1 MKRYPSHGTYRRPSR
16 IAMFLEWLFLIGVVS
31 ISAILLSRL
40 WLRATEQ
47 EPQPTPLSVLSTLN
61 RTPTPPLFSV
71 AESSATTAARLQN
84 PDIVIQTTSLAVV
97 EEISVTN
104 VPSLTPVSIA
114 DTEMQSSD
122 GGLVGQPAPDFTL
135 PTLNGDE
142 ISLSN
147 FRGQPVLINFWASWC
162 EPCRIEMPMLINA
175 YQRYSAD
182 GLVILGL
189 NVTEQDT
196 IEFVNSFV
204 NEFVVPYPILLDQGE
219 EVSHEDYRLIGLPM
233 SVFIDRAGIVK
244 RVVIGALRDDEIDLF
259 IGEILR

>member
-1 MKRYPSHGTYRRPSR
+1 
-16 IAMFLEWLFLIGVVS
+16 MFLEWLFLIGVVL

-40 WLRATEQ
+40 WLRATGQ
-47 EPQPTPLSVLSTLN
+47 EPQQTQLSFLSTLN
-61 RTPTPPLFSV
+61 RTSTPFNP
-71 AESSATTAARLQN
+71 EDSSATAAARLRN
-84 PDIVIQTTSLAVV
+84 PDIVIQTTPPAVI

-104 VPSLTPVSIA
+104 VPSLTPVNIA
-114 DTEMQSSD
+114 DTEMPSSD

-175 YQRYSAD
+175 YQDYSDD

-189 NVTEQDT
+189 NVTEEDT
-196 IEFVNSFV
+196 LEAVNSFV
-204 NEFVVPYPILLDQGE
+204 DEFVVPYPILLDQLDH
-219 EVSHEDYRLIGLPM
+219 VSHDDYMMIGLPM
-233 SVFIDRAGIVK
+233 SVFIDRAGVVK
-244 RVVIGALRDDEIDLF
+244 RVVIGALREDEIDLF
-259 IGEILR
+259 IAEILR

>member
-1 MKRYPSHGTYRRPSR
+1 
-16 IAMFLEWLFLIGVVS
+16 MFLEWLFLIGVVS

-40 WLRATEQ
+40 WLRATGQ
-47 EPQPTPLSVLSTLN
+47 EPQPTPLSFLSTLN
-61 RTPTPPLFSV
+61 RTSTPTLFSV
-71 AESSATTAARLQN
+71 VESSSTTAARLRN
-84 PDIVIQTTSLAVV
+84 PDIVIQTTPPAVI

-175 YQRYSAD
+175 YQNYSDD

-189 NVTEQDT
+189 NVTEEDT
-196 IEFVNSFV
+196 LEAVNSFV
-204 NEFVVPYPILLDQGE
+204 DEFVVPYPILLDQLDH
-219 EVSHEDYRLIGLPM
+219 VSHDDYMMIGLPM
-233 SVFIDRAGIVK
+233 SVFIDRAGVVK
-244 RVVIGALRDDEIDLF
+244 RVVIGALREDEIDLF
-259 IGEILR
+259 IAEILR